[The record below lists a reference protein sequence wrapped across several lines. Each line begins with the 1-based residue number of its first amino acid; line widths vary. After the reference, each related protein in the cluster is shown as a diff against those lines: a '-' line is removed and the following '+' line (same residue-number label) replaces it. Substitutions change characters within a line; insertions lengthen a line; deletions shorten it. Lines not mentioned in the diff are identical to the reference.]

1 MCIKPLGFGGK
12 QAITSMYLLR
22 AGDGSQQMYNP
33 WLGANGEW
41 FFCLERLPER
51 QRRPARRRNQ
61 LSKYAERSAVGLP
74 GAGNWTAEIIRA
86 GRLAETEKLLPV
98 NPVHSMNGIN
108 SARTN
113 LQTAIYI
120 KTPLPPP

>member
-1 MCIKPLGFGGK
+1 MCIKPLGFSGK

-98 NPVHSMNGIN
+98 NPVQRMNWIN
-108 SARTN
+108 LARTN
-113 LQTAIYI
+113 Q
-120 KTPLPPP
+120 

>member
-1 MCIKPLGFGGK
+1 
-12 QAITSMYLLR
+12 
-22 AGDGSQQMYNP
+22 MYNP
-33 WLGANGEW
+33 LLGANGEW

-98 NPVHSMNGIN
+98 NPVQRMNGIN
-108 SARTN
+108 LARTN
-113 LQTAIYI
+113 FQTAIY
-120 KTPLPPP
+120 LHNFA

>member
-1 MCIKPLGFGGK
+1 
-12 QAITSMYLLR
+12 
-22 AGDGSQQMYNP
+22 MYNP
-33 WLGANGEW
+33 FLGANGEW

-86 GRLAETEKLLPV
+86 GRLAKTEKLLPV
-98 NPVHSMNGIN
+98 NPVQRMNGIN
-108 SARTN
+108 LARTPP
-113 LQTAIYI
+113 QTAIYQKKPADI
-120 KTPLPPP
+120 FRQRTLAFN